1 MGYPDEEGASPQPDS
16 RPDPAPRPS
25 SPWAQTSGGGR
36 HGQAAGPPD
45 GATGYGS
52 EPEYQSASGDQSGR
66 RYRSEPGYQSELRS
80 RIARR
85 RAADAA
91 GVTPGYPPGGTGGY
105 GPGTGGYG
113 SADTGG
119 YSAGGTGGHRA
130 GPAAGYPGADT
141 GGYPGGGQTSGFSAG
156 QPTGYQSV
164 GSGRRAADAGTA
176 TASGAYPQAPASSS
190 PLSAP
195 PAGRTGSHRRN
206 PAPGTA
212 PGFRPGAA
220 PGGGAGW
227 APQPAREPETGRG
240 RRARGRDAGR
250 GGRDSSR
257 GRESGRNAAHSALQP
272 PAGDA
277 SRENAWRRPARTAGD
292 EIQGGF
298 GEGSLPGPRDGPG
311 GSLWRAGAFRTA
323 GPGGRGPVRGYP
335 PAPGAPNPVY
345 PPGQFSPWNTPA
357 LRTASVAGRAGAG
370 AGLDGT
376 GVDEEQPEYS
386 LLAVSDPSA
395 DATATQTWT
404 VLDDSQQTGEWT
416 ARAGQPDPLA
426 AGGTGLSTG
435 TGPLSAVRGPFDAD
449 TTYPGSPGPAELAGS
464 PGLAEGPAAL
474 GAAAF
479 ADPGAFPDTE
489 AGPESS
495 QPLAARP
502 GGRLATRPGPPAEPG
517 PDGLPGDE
525 ADTGWP
531 GMPGLDPAEDTGWF
545 GTADEDTAASGAGGP
560 RAAGPSAPPAGAP
573 PRGSRSA
580 ARGRKPRRP
589 RKPASRAR
597 MWLMP
602 VVMMVIAG
610 ALVAGAYIH
619 FVKGRTTTS
628 SAASPATQQNSAASS
643 PSPSLGPWKHIT
655 TRADDLAALTLAEL
669 FPDHFSQ
676 GGMVAE
682 RTIQKAGKNCTKMVL
697 GKALQTALRKA
708 DCTQVMRA
716 SYLSTGQKI
725 MATIGVLN
733 LNNVTS
739 AEKAG
744 KATGATAFIKQ
755 LPAAK
760 GPTKNLTKGTGLEE
774 AQFKGHYL
782 ILTWAEFTNLKVP
795 SGKAQRA
802 KLDAFSRNLVAGTAN
817 ISLTSRELFGK
828 TQTP

>member
-1 MGYPDEEGASPQPDS
+1 M
-16 RPDPAPRPS
+16 
-25 SPWAQTSGGGR
+25 
-36 HGQAAGPPD
+36 
-45 GATGYGS
+45 
-52 EPEYQSASGDQSGR
+52 
-66 RYRSEPGYQSELRS
+66 
-80 RIARR
+80 
-85 RAADAA
+85 
-91 GVTPGYPPGGTGGY
+91 
-105 GPGTGGYG
+105 
-113 SADTGG
+113 
-119 YSAGGTGGHRA
+119 
-130 GPAAGYPGADT
+130 
-141 GGYPGGGQTSGFSAG
+141 
-156 QPTGYQSV
+156 
-164 GSGRRAADAGTA
+164 
-176 TASGAYPQAPASSS
+176 
-190 PLSAP
+190 
-195 PAGRTGSHRRN
+195 
-206 PAPGTA
+206 
-212 PGFRPGAA
+212 
-220 PGGGAGW
+220 
-227 APQPAREPETGRG
+227 
-240 RRARGRDAGR
+240 
-250 GGRDSSR
+250 
-257 GRESGRNAAHSALQP
+257 
-272 PAGDA
+272 
-277 SRENAWRRPARTAGD
+277 
-292 EIQGGF
+292 
-298 GEGSLPGPRDGPG
+298 
-311 GSLWRAGAFRTA
+311 
-323 GPGGRGPVRGYP
+323 RGYP
-335 PAPGAPNPVY
+335 PAPGAPDPVY
-345 PPGQFSPWNTPA
+345 PPGQFSRWNTPA
-357 LRTASVAGRAGAG
+357 LHTASVAGWAGAG

-376 GVDEEQPEYS
+376 GVAEGQPEYS

-416 ARAGQPDPLA
+416 ARASQPDPRPA
-426 AGGTGLSTG
+426 AETGLSSS
-435 TGPLSAVRGPFDAD
+435 TGPLSAVRGPFDAAAS
-449 TTYPGSPGPAELAGS
+449 YPGPAGLAGS
-464 PGLAEGPAAL
+464 PGLAEGAAAL

-489 AGPESS
+489 AGP
-495 QPLAARP
+495 
-502 GGRLATRPGPPAEPG
+502 GT
-517 PDGLPGDE
+517 D
-525 ADTGWP
+525 WP
-531 GMPGLDPAEDTGWF
+531 GMPGLGPEDTGWS
-545 GTADEDTAASGAGGP
+545 GGADEDTASPGAGGR
-560 RAAGPSAPPAGAP
+560 RAAGPSGPPAGAP

-580 ARGRKPRRP
+580 ARGRKPHKP

-619 FVKGRTTTS
+619 FVKGRATAS

-655 TRADDLAALTLAEL
+655 TRADDPAALTLAEL
-669 FPDHFSQ
+669 FPGQFSQ
-676 GGMVAE
+676 SGTVAA
-682 RTIQKAGKNCTKMVL
+682 RTIQKAGRNCTKMVL

-733 LNNVTS
+733 LNNVTR

-744 KATGATAFIKQ
+744 KVTGATAFIKQ

>member
-1 MGYPDEEGASPQPDS
+1 
-16 RPDPAPRPS
+16 
-25 SPWAQTSGGGR
+25 
-36 HGQAAGPPD
+36 
-45 GATGYGS
+45 
-52 EPEYQSASGDQSGR
+52 
-66 RYRSEPGYQSELRS
+66 
-80 RIARR
+80 
-85 RAADAA
+85 
-91 GVTPGYPPGGTGGY
+91 V
-105 GPGTGGYG
+105 
-113 SADTGG
+113 
-119 YSAGGTGGHRA
+119 
-130 GPAAGYPGADT
+130 
-141 GGYPGGGQTSGFSAG
+141 
-156 QPTGYQSV
+156 
-164 GSGRRAADAGTA
+164 
-176 TASGAYPQAPASSS
+176 
-190 PLSAP
+190 
-195 PAGRTGSHRRN
+195 
-206 PAPGTA
+206 
-212 PGFRPGAA
+212 
-220 PGGGAGW
+220 
-227 APQPAREPETGRG
+227 
-240 RRARGRDAGR
+240 
-250 GGRDSSR
+250 
-257 GRESGRNAAHSALQP
+257 QP
-272 PAGDA
+272 PAGDS
-277 SRENAWRRPARTAGD
+277 SRENAWRRPARTAAGD

-298 GEGSLPGPRDGPG
+298 GEDSPPGLDGGPG

-335 PAPGAPNPVY
+335 PAPGAPDPVY
-345 PPGQFSPWNTPA
+345 PPGQFSRWNTPA

-370 AGLDGT
+370 AGPDGT
-376 GVDEEQPEYS
+376 GVAEGQPEYS

-416 ARAGQPDPLA
+416 ARASQPGPRPA
-426 AGGTGLSTG
+426 AGTGLSSG
-435 TGPLSAVRGPFDAD
+435 TGPLSAGRGSFDAA
-449 TTYPGSPGPAELAGS
+449 TTYPGPAELAGS
-464 PGLAEGPAAL
+464 PGLAGGAAAL
-474 GAAAF
+474 GAVAF
-479 ADPGAFPDTE
+479 ADPGVFPDTE
-489 AGPESS
+489 AGP
-495 QPLAARP
+495 
-502 GGRLATRPGPPAEPG
+502 
-517 PDGLPGDE
+517 
-525 ADTGWP
+525 DTDRP
-531 GMPGLDPAEDTGWF
+531 GMPGLDPEDTGWS
-545 GTADEDTAASGAGGP
+545 GAADEDTVAPGAGGP
-560 RAAGPSAPPAGAP
+560 RVAGPSGPPAGAP

-580 ARGRKPRRP
+580 GRKP

-619 FVKGRTTTS
+619 FVKGRTTASGT
-628 SAASPATQQNSAASS
+628 ASPATQQNSAASS
-643 PSPSLGPWKHIT
+643 PSPSLGPWKYIT
-655 TRADDLAALTLAEL
+655 TRADDPAALTLAEL
-669 FPDHFSQ
+669 FPDQFSQ
-676 GGMVAE
+676 SGTVAE
-682 RTIQKAGKNCTKMVL
+682 RTIQKAAKNCTKMVL

-733 LNNVTS
+733 LNNVTR

>member
-1 MGYPDEEGASPQPDS
+1 
-16 RPDPAPRPS
+16 
-25 SPWAQTSGGGR
+25 
-36 HGQAAGPPD
+36 
-45 GATGYGS
+45 
-52 EPEYQSASGDQSGR
+52 
-66 RYRSEPGYQSELRS
+66 
-80 RIARR
+80 
-85 RAADAA
+85 
-91 GVTPGYPPGGTGGY
+91 
-105 GPGTGGYG
+105 
-113 SADTGG
+113 
-119 YSAGGTGGHRA
+119 
-130 GPAAGYPGADT
+130 
-141 GGYPGGGQTSGFSAG
+141 
-156 QPTGYQSV
+156 
-164 GSGRRAADAGTA
+164 
-176 TASGAYPQAPASSS
+176 
-190 PLSAP
+190 
-195 PAGRTGSHRRN
+195 
-206 PAPGTA
+206 
-212 PGFRPGAA
+212 
-220 PGGGAGW
+220 
-227 APQPAREPETGRG
+227 
-240 RRARGRDAGR
+240 
-250 GGRDSSR
+250 
-257 GRESGRNAAHSALQP
+257 
-272 PAGDA
+272 
-277 SRENAWRRPARTAGD
+277 
-292 EIQGGF
+292 
-298 GEGSLPGPRDGPG
+298 
-311 GSLWRAGAFRTA
+311 
-323 GPGGRGPVRGYP
+323 
-335 PAPGAPNPVY
+335 
-345 PPGQFSPWNTPA
+345 
-357 LRTASVAGRAGAG
+357 VAGRAGAG

-376 GVDEEQPEYS
+376 GVDEGQPEYS

-426 AGGTGLSTG
+426 AGATGLSTG
-435 TGPLSAVRGPFDAD
+435 TGPLSAVRGPLDAD

-495 QPLAARP
+495 QPLAAWP
-502 GGRLATRPGPPAEPG
+502 GGRLATRPGLPAE
-517 PDGLPGDE
+517 
-525 ADTGWP
+525 
-531 GMPGLDPAEDTGWF
+531 PGLDPAEDTGWF
-545 GTADEDTAASGAGGP
+545 GTADEDPAASGAGGP
-560 RAAGPSAPPAGAP
+560 RAADPSGPPAGAP

-580 ARGRKPRRP
+580 ARGRKPRKPRRPRKP

-619 FVKGRTTTS
+619 FVKGRTTAS

-655 TRADDLAALTLAEL
+655 TRADDPAALTLAEL

-676 GGMVAE
+676 DGTVAE
-682 RTIQKAGKNCTKMVL
+682 RTIQKAAKNCTKMVL